1 MTLKSKSK
9 SQFNFNVLSLFMLFS
24 NLIHSNSFV
33 LNNQINTYKRIYDN
47 KVVKVYEPNFIDKS
61 NMNALL
67 FYSGANSLIPGEIYS
82 NFIKALN
89 YYNYSVII
97 ATNDNSVTKELLY
110 SITNEYNCVV
120 PITHSS
126 GYVNCIKTIYNQEK
140 IKKAVFLDPVDNSA
154 LVDFKLPS
162 LSFDFGKMKIEDE
175 LTFLENVL
183 ILNAEKSYKW
193 KLFPKPEIPFIPNI
207 GLNINNFKSKYPN
220 VNVEKLSAEDYGHSD
235 ILDSLWSD
243 LMHATISKGNEN
255 RDQQN
260 LDEYHLWLAGKI
272 NNFIIEE
279 EEIIES
285 IKDVEVL
292 TNETGFIKLME

>member
-1 MTLKSKSK
+1 MTPKSKLKSKL
-9 SQFNFNVLSLFMLFS
+9 NFNVLSLFMLFS

-33 LNNQINTYKRIYDN
+33 LNSQINTYKRIYDN
-47 KVVKVYEPNFIDKS
+47 KVIKVYEPNFIDKS

-67 FYSGANSLIPGEIYS
+67 FYSGANSLIPGDIYS

-175 LTFLENVL
+175 LIFLENVL

-193 KLFPKPEIPFIPNI
+193 KLFPKPEIPFIP
-207 GLNINNFKSKYPN
+207 GFALNIDKFQNENSN
-220 VNVEKLSAEDYGHSD
+220 INIHKLTADNYGHSD

-243 LMHATISKGNEN
+243 LMHATLSKGNEI
-255 RDQQN
+255 REKET
-260 LDEYHLWLAGKI
+260 LDNYHLWLAENI
-272 NNFIIEE
+272 YNFTITNYESS
-279 EEIIES
+279 EI
-285 IKDVEVL
+285 VL
-292 TNETGFIKLME
+292 V